1 MSSRPNARALGLG
14 AALLFMG
21 CHASRTSGSST
32 KHEIQAFRVATA
44 VISEQRVPSVIP
56 LTGTLTAN
64 VRADVT
70 ANASGRVAKT
80 FVERGQKV
88 QPGTVLAQ
96 LDVRAAA
103 ASAAEAQ
110 AQQESANTQLEA
122 AQVECERQNALAAR
136 GVVTKQEHDKQISAC
151 KGQIAT
157 VTASRARLAAA
168 SLVLQNGTIRA
179 PFSGKDVKTGKIVCY
194 PTYCVAGPNP
204 ICELDPGA
212 CEPRRTPP

>member
-1 MSSRPNARALGLG
+1 M
-14 AALLFMG
+14 
-21 CHASRTSGSST
+21 
-32 KHEIQAFRVATA
+32 
-44 VISEQRVPSVIP
+44 
-56 LTGTLTAN
+56 
-64 VRADVT
+64 
-70 ANASGRVAKT
+70 AKT

-88 QPGTVLAQ
+88 QPARCSRNSMSERPQ
-96 LDVRAAA
+96 LVPPT
-103 ASAAEAQ
+103 Q